1 MRHEYL
7 NDVDVKNCLMDII
20 RQMYIDGFKPDVVVG
35 LVRGGSHP
43 ANLLS
48 QFLDVPCYMVNKDEE
63 THILPDGK
71 NILVIDDINDTG
83 RAMMEIS
90 NYFAAEYEANFK
102 YATLVSNV
110 GSNFEVDYYSVEI
123 NKIEE
128 EIWVVFPWENW
139 WMTNPDG
146 DLY

>member
-1 MRHEYL
+1 MRQEYL
-7 NDVDVKNCLMDII
+7 SDIDVKNCLMDII
-20 RQMYIDGFKPDVVVG
+20 RQMYIDGFKPDVVIG
-35 LVRGGSHP
+35 LVRGGAVP
-43 ANLLS
+43 ANLIS
-48 QFLDVPCYMVNKDEE
+48 QFLDIPCYMVNKDED

-83 RAMMEIS
+83 KAMTDIS
-90 NYFAAEYEANFK
+90 NYLSHEYEANFK
-102 YATLVSNV
+102 YATLISNIA
-110 GSNFEVDYYSVEI
+110 SSFEVDFFSIEI

-128 EIWVVFPWENW
+128 DVWVVFPWENW

>member
-7 NDVDVKNCLMDII
+7 SDVDVKNCLMDII
-20 RQMYIDGFKPDVVVG
+20 RQMYMDGFKPDVIVG
-35 LVRGGSHP
+35 LVRGGSVP

-48 QFLDVPCYMVNKDEE
+48 QFLDIPCYMVNKDEDK
-63 THILPDGK
+63 HILPEGK
-71 NILVIDDINDTG
+71 NVLVIDDINDTG
-83 RAMMEIS
+83 SAMTEIS
-90 NYFAAEYEANFK
+90 NYFTSEYDMNFK
-102 YATLVSNV
+102 YATLISNV
-110 GSNFEVDYYSVEI
+110 GSSFEVDYYSVEI

-128 EIWVVFPWENW
+128 DIWVVFPWENW